1 MSRNNRGVTFKQLI
15 GDLVLLALLR
25 SAVVPF
31 GHHYHAVRVVRLEL

>member
-1 MSRNNRGVTFKQLI
+1 MSRVNRGVTFKQLI

-31 GHHYHAVRVVRLEL
+31 GHHYHAVRVVRLGL